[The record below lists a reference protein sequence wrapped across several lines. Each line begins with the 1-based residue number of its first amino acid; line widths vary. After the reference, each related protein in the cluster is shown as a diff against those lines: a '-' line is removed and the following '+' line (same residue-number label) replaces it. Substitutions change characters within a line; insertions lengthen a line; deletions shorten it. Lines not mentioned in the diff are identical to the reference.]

1 MLLAVDCLKGG
12 KYLFMLFLTK
22 CMGQNLPHDH
32 ATAQQNCQAQV
43 LHFQCMIRFF
53 TILKVKVMTILFSYA
68 LMSEDQ
74 K

>member
-1 MLLAVDCLKGG
+1 
-12 KYLFMLFLTK
+12 
-22 CMGQNLPHDH
+22 MGQNLPHDH